1 MIMRTKVPKEAIHMA
16 LDEMIL
22 KGKFPNAIKTLEE
35 IAKHKKITIYEVMEE
50 IMKDLKLTS
59 FEAIFKAFHNKR
71 PY

>member
-1 MIMRTKVPKEAIHMA
+1 MKIPRESIHMA

-35 IAKHKKITIYEVMEE
+35 IAKHKKITIYEVMQE
-50 IMKDLKLTS
+50 IMKDMELTS
-59 FEAIFKAFHNKR
+59 YEDIFKAFHNKC

>member
-1 MIMRTKVPKEAIHMA
+1 MIMQTKIPKEVIAIA

-35 IAKHKKITIYEVMEE
+35 IARQQKITIYEVMEQ
-50 IMKDLKLTS
+50 IMKDLELTS
-59 FEAIFKAFHNKR
+59 FEAIFKAFHKQK

>member
-1 MIMRTKVPKEAIHMA
+1 MKIPRESIHMA

-35 IAKHKKITIYEVMEE
+35 IARHKKITIYEVMEE

-59 FEAIFKAFHNKR
+59 FEAIFKAFHKQR

>member
-1 MIMRTKVPKEAIHMA
+1 MKIPKESIHMA

-35 IAKHKKITIYEVMEE
+35 IARHKKITIYEVMEE

-59 FEAIFKAFHNKR
+59 FEAIFKAFHKQR

>member
-1 MIMRTKVPKEAIHMA
+1 MKIPKESIHMA

-50 IMKDLKLTS
+50 IMKDMELTS
-59 FEAIFKAFHNKR
+59 
-71 PY
+71 